1 MRIGTRGSALA
12 LVQTGAVS
20 NALGPGHELV
30 VITTAGDRDRAALD
44 KERWVREL
52 DEALLRGDVDLA
64 VHSAKD
70 LPAQPADGLVIAA
83 VPPRA
88 AAVDALCGAPSLDAL
103 AAGARVGTASLRRA
117 AQLRALRDDLQVTDL
132 RGNVDTRLARLHA
145 GDYDAIV
152 LALAG
157 LERLS
162 RDEEATG
169 TLPQLVPCAGQG
181 ALAITARA
189 GDERSIAAAR
199 AIDDERTHSCLR
211 AERELVRALD
221 ADCRTPMGAHAT
233 LGARGAMTLSA
244 FVGRPDGSQW
254 LRDTLTV
261 AGDAGAGDP
270 EALGARVGERL
281 VSAGAHEVL
290 GR

>member
-1 MRIGTRGSALA
+1 MQIGTRGSALA
-12 LVQTGAVS
+12 LAQAGAVS
-20 NALGPGHELV
+20 AALGPGHELD
-30 VITTAGDRDRAALD
+30 VITTTGDRQRAALD

-70 LPAQPADGLVIAA
+70 VPAHLPDGIVIAA
-83 VPPRA
+83 IPPRA
-88 AAVDALCGAPSLDAL
+88 PAVDALCGAASL
-103 AAGARVGTASLRRA
+103 AALPAGAHVGTASLRRA
-117 AQLRALRDDLQVTDL
+117 AQLRALRDDLEITDL

-162 RDEEATG
+162 RADEATG
-169 TLPQLVPCAGQG
+169 TLPELVPCAGQG
-181 ALAITARA
+181 ALLITARA
-189 GDERSIAAAR
+189 GDDAALAAALT
-199 AIDDERTHSCLR
+199 IDDAPAHICVR

-221 ADCRTPMGAHAT
+221 ADCHTPMGAHAT
-233 LGARGAMTLSA
+233 LDDAGAMTLTS
-244 FVGRPDGSQW
+244 FVGRPDGGAW

-261 AGDAGAGDP
+261 TGEAAADP
-270 EALGARVGERL
+270 EALGARAGERL
-281 VSAGAHEVL
+281 LSAGAAEVL